1 MRDAFIKSL
10 LAAAERDDRVFLIVG
25 DLGYGVVEQF
35 AEQFPQRF
43 LNAGISEQNMM
54 GVAAGLAKSGY
65 KVFVY
70 SIANFP
76 TVRCLEQIRND
87 VCYHDLDV
95 TIVSI
100 GAGFGY
106 GTLGYSHFAIEDLAL
121 IRALPKIMVYSPG
134 DALELDVAVKSI
146 VESNG
151 PNYLRVGKNGES
163 LLRGGDF
170 SSSLK
175 ARRLSEGQE
184 FAVLST
190 GNIGAVVQV
199 AIDGL
204 STRMKSSIGHFSIP
218 TLNNATLQTVNLD
231 RFKKVITVEEH
242 ILSGGFGSFVLEYLE
257 LEQLQIPIKRLGIAK
272 DLDFPI
278 GDQNYLRKIYG
289 LDAETIRTKIQEF
302 FDLT

>member
-1 MRDAFIKSL
+1 MRDAFINSL
-10 LAAAERDDRVFLIVG
+10 LAAAEIDETIFLVVG
-25 DLGYGVVEQF
+25 DLGYGVIEQF
-35 AEQFPQRF
+35 EEKFPERF
-43 LNAGISEQNMM
+43 LNSGISEQSMM

-76 TVRCLEQIRND
+76 TMRCLEQIRND
-87 VCYHDLDV
+87 VCYHSLDV

-121 IRALPKIMVYSPG
+121 IRVLPNIMVYSPG

-146 VESNG
+146 VENKG
-151 PNYLRVGKNGES
+151 PSYLRVGKNGES
-163 LLRGGDF
+163 LLSGGDF
-170 SSSLK
+170 SSPLK
-175 ARRLSEGQE
+175 ARRLSEGQD

-190 GNIGAVVQV
+190 GNIGAEVQI
-199 AIDGL
+199 AIEGL
-204 STRMKSSIGHFSIP
+204 PTGMKSTIGHFSIP
-218 TLNNATLQTVNLD
+218 TLHQATLQSIELD
-231 RFKKVITVEEH
+231 RFRKVITVEEH

-257 LEQLQIPIKRLGIAK
+257 SEQIHVSIKRLGITK

-278 GDQNYLRKIYG
+278 GDQKYLRKIHG
-289 LDAETIRTKIQEF
+289 LDAESMRTKIQEF
-302 FDLT
+302 FG